1 MTGAGGGAGER
12 NCIRGPQSVTG
23 MSSTGARA
31 REDSL
36 ILPTIRH
43 PADPR
48 EREPWRRR
56 WRKPSGWNLSGGA
69 SLARGAR
76 GSGSS
81 DKPRRGYRRRGSHWV
96 DEWVRTL
103 VGVFNQVG
111 QIKKVSTNEPMV
123 GWRVPGRP
131 VILGHVP

>member
-1 MTGAGGGAGER
+1 MTGDAGER

-43 PADPR
+43 PADPHARAVALMTEAVGLELVWRCVAGERR
-48 EREPWRRR
+48 EAAVHQIRDVDT
-56 WRKPSGWNLSGGA
+56 GDA
-69 SLARGAR
+69 ARM
-76 GSGSS
+76 
-81 DKPRRGYRRRGSHWV
+81 V

-103 VGVFNQVG
+103 VGVLTTSA
-111 QIKKVSTNEPMV
+111 K
-123 GWRVPGRP
+123 
-131 VILGHVP
+131 